1 MCAIFIVSA
10 ESSLPTMEGLMFAS
24 LSPEVRGPQ
33 MMREL
38 SVSNAFI
45 AALCRIEQTRLSYAF
60 RQLKPLSNEEGLRL
74 TQTLGRLIEI
84 REAVAPLAID
94 LKNPANARL
103 VLDAFEG
110 QDAEAI
116 RQKVSSLFE

>member
-1 MCAIFIVSA
+1 MY
-10 ESSLPTMEGLMFAS
+10 AS

-38 SVSNAFI
+38 SVSNAFV
-45 AALCRIEQTRLSYAF
+45 AALCKIEQTRLSYAF

-84 REAVAPLAID
+84 REAVAPLSID

-110 QDAEAI
+110 QDAESVRKKI
-116 RQKVSSLFE
+116 STLFEGEN

>member
-1 MCAIFIVSA
+1 
-10 ESSLPTMEGLMFAS
+10 
-24 LSPEVRGPQ
+24 

-38 SVSNAFI
+38 SVSNAFV
-45 AALCRIEQTRLSYAF
+45 AALCRIEQTKLSYAF
-60 RQLKPLSNEEGLRL
+60 RQLKALSNDEGTNL

-84 REAVAPLAID
+84 REAVAPLSID
-94 LKNPANARL
+94 LKNPSNARL

-116 RQKVSSLFE
+116 RLKISSLFE